1 MAEGRVLA
9 ASENGAYVL
18 RLVGDVRL
26 TLCASIEDYVDSM
39 LDDPEFCSV
48 WVDLCDAEGIDSTTL
63 GQLAK
68 LALAV
73 HERYGFR
80 PAIYCCDSGINRL
93 LQSMGLDRLFEMHEK
108 NLLRHRLQSDDTDGA
123 GSEDEVRE
131 RVLEAHRVLMD
142 VSEDNRQRFQELV
155 RRSSAAERCRSLAG
169 RPGLAP
175 RASSLAR
182 MKSSWARRSGS
193 ATPRRIMCSS
203 YLSSRGPPGDLPHGA
218 QSGRI
223 SARSCSDR

>member
-1 MAEGRVLA
+1 MTEGRILA
-9 ASENGAYVL
+9 AEENGAYVL

-39 LDDPEFCSV
+39 LEDPRFCSV

-108 NLLRHRLQSDDTDGA
+108 TCCATGCSQLIPVVA
-123 GSEDEVRE
+123 GSEDKVRE
-131 RVLEAHRVLMD
+131 RVLEAHRVLMG
-142 VSEDNRQRFQELV
+142 VSEDNRERFQDLV
-155 RRSSAAERCRSLAG
+155 ATLERVQ
-169 RPGLAP
+169 
-175 RASSLAR
+175 AS
-182 MKSSWARRSGS
+182 
-193 ATPRRIMCSS
+193 
-203 YLSSRGPPGDLPHGA
+203 
-218 QSGRI
+218 
-223 SARSCSDR
+223 